1 MVKWIEDKNQ
11 LYFMKIN
18 DNYDWRLEGD
28 YFDGCNCKSICPCI
42 FALDPTEGDCKG
54 LAAWHIEKGHFTN
67 WTNRDTNS
75 NTSNNS
81 INLASLNV
89 VISVWAPGNM
99 LTGSKWKIALY
110 LDEKANNDQKEALT
124 KIFTGQ
130 VGGEFFAEMLSRVGE
145 ILGTRSV
152 PIEFNIEGKKRRRIK
167 IPSIAEMEIEGLAGS
182 NPDIEPKVVNPA
194 FSNTPGIDPIIARS
208 TRHVYNDHG
217 LEWDNSGKNA
227 FYSRFAYGP

>member
-1 MVKWIEDKNQ
+1 MKVNEDSP
-11 LYFMKIN
+11 
-18 DNYDWRLEGD
+18 DWRLEGD

-67 WTNRDTNS
+67 WTSRTNS

-81 INLASLNV
+81 INLAGLNV
-89 VISVWAPGNM
+89 VISVRAPGNM

-152 PIEFNIEGKKRRRIK
+152 PIEFNIEGKKRRKIK

>member
-1 MVKWIEDKNQ
+1 
-11 LYFMKIN
+11 MKTN
-18 DNYDWRLEGD
+18 ENSHNWRIEGD

-67 WTNRDTNS
+67 WTNNDRNS
-75 NTSNNS
+75 NSSDNS
-81 INLASLNV
+81 INLANLNV
-89 VISVWAPGNM
+89 VISVRAPGNM

-130 VGGEFFAEMLSRVGE
+130 AGGEFFAEMLSRVGE

-152 PIEFNIEGKKRRRIK
+152 PIEFNIEGKKRRKIK

-208 TRHVYNDHG
+208 TRHTYNDHG

>member
-1 MVKWIEDKNQ
+1 MNTNESSP
-11 LYFMKIN
+11 
-18 DNYDWRLEGD
+18 DWRLEGD

-54 LAAWHIEKGHFTN
+54 LAAWHIEKGYFTN
-67 WTNRDTNS
+67 WTNSDRNS

-81 INLASLNV
+81 INLANLNV
-89 VISVWAPGNM
+89 VISVRAPGNM

-130 VGGEFFAEMLSRVGE
+130 VGGEFFAEMLSRAGE

-152 PIEFNIEGKKRRRIK
+152 PIEFNIKGKKRRKIK

-208 TRHVYNDHG
+208 TRHTYNDHG

>member
-1 MVKWIEDKNQ
+1 
-11 LYFMKIN
+11 MKVN
-18 DNYDWRLEGD
+18 ENSPDWRLEGD

-67 WTNRDTNS
+67 WTNSDRNS
-75 NTSNNS
+75 NASNNS

-89 VISVWAPGNM
+89 VISVRAPGNM

-130 VGGEFFAEMLSRVGE
+130 VGGEFFAEMLSRIGE
-145 ILGTRSV
+145 ILGTKSV
-152 PIEFNIEGKKRRRIK
+152 PIEFNIEGKKRRKIK

-208 TRHVYNDHG
+208 TRHIYNDHG